1 MKYSLVLIFLFSAFT
16 GFSQESKFSE
26 KETWV
31 ISDGDT
37 LYGSVTE
44 PLKLKK
50 YPIVL
55 LIAGSGPTDRNGNNP
70 QMKNDAL
77 KQVAHALAE
86 EGIATVRYDKRG
98 IAASRGA
105 GISESELRF
114 ENYIHDAEVWIDNLR
129 KTDRYTTITVAG
141 HSEGSLIGM
150 VAAKK
155 ADKFI
160 SIAGAGRS
168 IDVVIKEQLLNQP
181 QPVKEHA
188 YGILD
193 TLKMG
198 IKPTTVNPLVFSL
211 FRPSIQPYMISWI
224 KYDPAKQ
231 IDSLRQLKIPVMI
244 IQGTRDIQVSV
255 KDAELLKAAVPSAE
269 FLQIETM
276 NHVLRK
282 VEDNRNANLATY
294 YKTDPA
300 IEKELTDAMIKFIK
314 LK

>member
-1 MKYSLVLIFLFSAFT
+1 MKYSLVLIFLFFAFT

-26 KETWV
+26 KETWL

>member
-1 MKYSLVLIFLFSAFT
+1 MKYCLIVTLCFF
-16 GFSQESKFSE
+16 GFRLYAQETRFSE

-31 ISDGDT
+31 ISGRDT
-37 LYGSVTE
+37 LYGTVTE
-44 PLKLKK
+44 PLNLKRF
-50 YPIVL
+50 PVVL

-77 KQVAHALAE
+77 KQVGYALAE
-86 EGIATVRYDKRG
+86 EGIASVRYDKRG
-98 IAASRGA
+98 IAASRSA
-105 GISESELRF
+105 GISEKDLRF
-114 ENYIHDAEVWIDNLR
+114 ENYIIDAEAWINALR
-129 KTDRYTTITVAG
+129 KTDRYTTVIVAG

-168 IDVVIKEQLLNQP
+168 IDIVLKEQLINQP

-188 YGILD
+188 FGILD

-198 IKPTTVNPLVFSL
+198 IHPTTVNPLVFSL

-231 IDSLRQLKIPVMI
+231 IDTLNQLKIPVLI

-255 KDAELLKAAVPSAE
+255 KDAELLKAANPSAQ
-269 FLQIETM
+269 LLLIEQM

-282 VEDNRNANLATY
+282 VEDNRNVNLATY
-294 YKTDPA
+294 YKTDPP
-300 IEKELTDAMIKFIK
+300 IEKELTDAIIKFIK

>member
-1 MKYSLVLIFLFSAFT
+1 MKYKLIMIFLLYGFT
-16 GFSQESKFSE
+16 GFTQAANFNE

-31 ISDGDT
+31 ISGGDT
-37 LYGSVTE
+37 LHGSLTE

-50 YPIVL
+50 FPVVL
-55 LIAGSGPTDRNGNNP
+55 LISGSGPTDRNGNNP

-77 KQVAHALAE
+77 KQVAYALAE
-86 EGIATVRYDKRG
+86 KGIASVRYDKRG
-98 IAASRGA
+98 IAASRSA
-105 GISESELRF
+105 GVSEKDQRF
-114 ENYIHDAEVWIDNLR
+114 ENYIRDAESWIDTL
-129 KTDRYTTITVAG
+129 KKIKRYTTITVAG

-160 SIAGAGRS
+160 SIAGAGRT
-168 IDVVIKEQLLNQP
+168 IDVVIKEQLNNQP
-181 QPVKEHA
+181 KPVKEHA

-198 IKPTTVNPLVFSL
+198 LHPTTVNPLVFSL

-231 IDSLRQLKIPVMI
+231 IDTLDQLKIPVLI
-244 IQGTRDIQVSV
+244 IQGTRDIQVAV
-255 KDAELLKAAVPSAE
+255 KDAELLKAANSSAQ
-269 FLQIETM
+269 LLLIEGM

-294 YKTDPA
+294 YKTDPP
-300 IEKELTDAMIKFIK
+300 IENELTEAMIKFIK
-314 LK
+314 EK